1 MAALDAGL
9 RERTGLELRAL
20 QRKTGAAFIM
30 VTHDQQEALALADRI
45 AVLEAGR
52 VAQIG
57 PPQEVYARPATRF
70 VAHFLGAANVLEG
83 RMRDGVF
90 ESDEAGS
97 VIASG
102 LPTETIAIAL
112 RAEQIRLTS
121 ADEAPCITG
130 ILEDAAFRGEDW
142 LLIIR
147 LPGGASL
154 RVVHDA
160 LPPAQGSI
168 VGVAWG
174 AASVV
179 PLFA

>member
-1 MAALDAGL
+1 M
-9 RERTGLELRAL
+9 
-20 QRKTGAAFIM
+20 
-30 VTHDQQEALALADRI
+30 H
-45 AVLEAGR
+45 
-52 VAQIG
+52 
-57 PPQEVYARPATRF
+57 
-70 VAHFLGAANVLEG
+70 
-83 RMRDGVF
+83 DGVF

-102 LPTETIAIAL
+102 LPAATVAVAL
-112 RAEQIRLTS
+112 RAEQIRLTG
-121 ADEAPCITG
+121 ANEAPCITG

-154 RVVHDA
+154 RVVHQA
-160 LPPAQGSI
+160 PPPAQGSI